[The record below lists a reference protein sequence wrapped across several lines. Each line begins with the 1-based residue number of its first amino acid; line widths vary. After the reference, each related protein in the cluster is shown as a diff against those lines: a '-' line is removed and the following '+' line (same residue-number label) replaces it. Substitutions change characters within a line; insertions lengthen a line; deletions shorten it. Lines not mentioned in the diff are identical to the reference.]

1 MSATKATVSKLRGI
15 TGIVIF
21 IYVVVHMS
29 NHIVGLV
36 SLSAADAMLDNVRW
50 FWHLT
55 LAAIIL
61 YASLFIHAGLGVF
74 SVISKYSF
82 RIRLIDWVQLGTGLL
97 IPWILIG
104 HAFVGGY
111 STRFLG
117 VKDSYELT
125 TLATWVF
132 DPVSVA
138 TLSFLLILAWGHGVI
153 GVNNML
159 RFHAGYQ
166 RIKPMLVIVAWL
178 FPVLSLLGFASAGK
192 EIIAKVM
199 VDPNVI
205 GQVMMNAQLSMEMA
219 GYLTQVNVAAQKY
232 YPFVL
237 ALLIPITFVLFRIRN
252 RKKDIS
258 ITYPGNKV
266 VHADRGISVLDASR
280 QNSIPHMSM
289 CGGRGR
295 CSTCRIRVMSDL
307 SHLPER
313 NAIER
318 NIADKLKWD
327 DSIRLACQLHIDQ
340 SIEVRP
346 LVRSTSDELTT
357 NSRGALS
364 GREEHIVVM
373 FIDLR
378 NFTPISEN
386 LLPYDT
392 VYLLN
397 QYIEIASKAIASC
410 NGRIDKI
417 IGDGVMA
424 LFVDQDD
431 QQKNARNALK
441 ASQQI
446 AEQMAS
452 LSKQCQEDFGFDLRF
467 GIGIHSGLSVVG
479 QIGHGKD
486 ISETAIGDCVNIAS
500 RLEQLT
506 KAEKSQLI
514 ISMELMQHADLKAK
528 PDAVK
533 NVRLKG
539 KSKPLEVCVFNSATA
554 LFAH

>member
-1 MSATKATVSKLRGI
+1 MNAYRTAISRLRGI

-21 IYVVVHMS
+21 AYVVVHMS

-36 SLSAADAMLDNVRW
+36 SLSAADVMLDNVRW

-55 LAAIIL
+55 FVAIIL
-61 YASLFIHAGLGVF
+61 YASLFIHAGLGVL
-74 SVISKYSF
+74 STITKYSY
-82 RIRLIDWVQLGTGLL
+82 RIKFIDWVQIGTGLL

-159 RFHAGYQ
+159 RFHASYQ
-166 RIKPMLVIVAWL
+166 RIKPMLVIVVWL
-178 FPVLSLLGFASAGK
+178 FPILSLLGFASAGK

-199 VDPNVI
+199 LDSNVI

-219 GYLTQVNVAAQKY
+219 AYLTQVNTTALKY
-232 YPFVL
+232 YPFGL
-237 ALLIPITFVLFRIRN
+237 ALLIPIAFVLFRIRN

-258 ITYPGNKV
+258 ITYPGNKI
-266 VHADRGISVLDASR
+266 VHADPGISVLDASR
-280 QNSIPHMSM
+280 QNNISHMSM

-307 SHLPER
+307 THLPER
-313 NAIER
+313 NGIEQ
-318 NIADKLKWD
+318 NIAKKLNWD
-327 DSIRLACQLHIDQ
+327 DSIRLACQLHITNP
-340 SIEVRP
+340 IEVRP
-346 LVRSTSDELTT
+346 LVRSTSDKLTSD
-357 NSRGALS
+357 SRVGLS
-364 GREEHIVVM
+364 GREEHTVVM

-378 NFTPISEN
+378 DFTSISEK

-397 QYIEIASKAIASC
+397 QYIEIASKAIATF

-424 LFVDQDD
+424 LFVNQGD
-431 QQKNARNALK
+431 QQENARNALK

-446 AEQMAS
+446 AKYMAM
-452 LSKQCQEDFGFDLRF
+452 LSKECEEDFGFEMRF

-506 KAEKSQLI
+506 KSEKSQLI
-514 ISMELMQHADLKAK
+514 ISEELMKDTELGLKPDLVKTVKLKGKAK
-528 PDAVK
+528 P
-533 NVRLKG
+533 
-539 KSKPLEVCVFNSATA
+539 LEICIFNSATNI
-554 LFAH
+554 FND